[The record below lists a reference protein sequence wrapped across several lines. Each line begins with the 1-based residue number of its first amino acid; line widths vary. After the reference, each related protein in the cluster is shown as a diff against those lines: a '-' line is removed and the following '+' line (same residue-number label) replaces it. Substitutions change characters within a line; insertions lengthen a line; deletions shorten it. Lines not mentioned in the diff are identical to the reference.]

1 MSSYYDAHTLAVVVA
16 VRSSRWSLAFANQ
29 TGETVSADGSVLEFK
44 FEPFKPG
51 PHKQLPAVYAQL
63 RERFPVYLTG
73 SNIWVVS
80 RFDDVKAVQ
89 SNPEVFSSRPNP
101 YEGDTAAPDAEMK
114 PEVIERLMA
123 LAAGIPVDMNE
134 MASAKTI
141 AAADPPQHTRMRR
154 IVSRGFTPPR
164 IKEMADAIGAIVDR
178 CLTGVDE
185 LPSFDLVE
193 RLAVPLPVEM
203 ICHILGIDQSQYGRA
218 KHWSDGF
225 AAAADAD
232 AFSSPAERNELML
245 RTIKEFSTYFVPLI
259 EARRTEP
266 RNDLVSAMVA
276 AIDNESLSTVETL
289 MVAITIMVAG
299 NETSTNLIGNT
310 VVELLSNPDQLR
322 LLLDDPG
329 LLPNAV
335 DEANRLTAPIQF
347 AFREA
352 TEEVEVAGTTI
363 PKGAIVALHMAAA
376 NRDPRRFEDPDRFLI
391 TRPPAKNLS
400 FGHGI
405 HFCLGAHLAGQEVR
419 AAVGGMLPHLE
430 HLELTGAP
438 LQRNPTALLNGWQK
452 IELAWVP

>member
-1 MSSYYDAHTLAVVVA
+1 LPT
-16 VRSSRWSLAFANQ
+16 
-29 TGETVSADGSVLEFK
+29 DGSVLE

-51 PHKQLPAVYAQL
+51 PSRELPEIYTEL
-63 RERFPVYLTG
+63 RERFPVYQTG
-73 SNIWVVS
+73 TNIWVIS
-80 RFDDVKAVQ
+80 RFDDVKSVQ
-89 SNPEVFSSRPNP
+89 SSPEVFSSRPNP
-101 YEGDTAAPDAEMK
+101 YEGDTSAADAEMK

-123 LAAGIPVDMNE
+123 LAAGIPVDMDE

-164 IKEMADAIGAIVDR
+164 IKEMASAITTIVDR
-178 CLTGVDE
+178 CLTGIDQ

-203 ICHILGIDQSQYGRA
+203 ICHILGIDESEFGRA
-218 KHWSDGF
+218 KRWSDGF
-225 AAAADAD
+225 AAAAGAE
-232 AFSSPAERNELML
+232 FSSPAERHELML
-245 RTIKEFSTYFVPLI
+245 STIKEFSTYFVPLI
-259 EARRTEP
+259 EARRAEP

-310 VVELLSNPDQLR
+310 VVELLSNLDQLQ
-322 LLLDDPG
+322 LLLDDPA

-352 TEEVEVAGTTI
+352 TKDTEVAGTAI
-363 PKGAIVALHMAAA
+363 PKGAILALHMAAA
-376 NRDPRRFEDPDRFLI
+376 NRDPRRFEEPDRFLI
-391 TRPPAKNLS
+391 TRPVTKNLS

-419 AAVGGMLPHLE
+419 AAIGGLLPNLDR
-430 HLELTGAP
+430 LELTGAP
-438 LQRNPTALLNGWQK
+438 LQRNPTALLNGWQQ
-452 IELAWVP
+452 IDLAWRS

>member
-1 MSSYYDAHTLAVVVA
+1 MP
-16 VRSSRWSLAFANQ
+16 F
-29 TGETVSADGSVLEFK
+29 DGTDLK

-51 PHKQLPAVYAQL
+51 PGEELPAIYAQL
-63 RERFPVYLTG
+63 RERFPVYRTD
-73 SNIWVVS
+73 SNIWVLS

-101 YEGDTAAPDAEMK
+101 YEGDSAPQDAEMK

-164 IKEMADAIGAIVDR
+164 IKEMATAISGIVER
-178 CLTGVDE
+178 CLTGIGDM
-185 LPSFDLVE
+185 PSFDVVE

-203 ICHILGIDQSQYGRA
+203 ICHILGIDASEYGRA
-218 KHWSDGF
+218 KRWSDAF
-225 AAAADAD
+225 AAAAGGEFAS
-232 AFSSPAERNELML
+232 AAERNEVML
-245 RTIKEFSTYFVPLI
+245 STIKEFSTYFVPLI
-259 EARRTEP
+259 EQRRAEP

-276 AIDNESLSTVETL
+276 AIDNESLTNVETL

-322 LLLDDPG
+322 ILLDDPE

-352 TEEVEVAGTTI
+352 TEQTEIAGTTI

-376 NRDPRRFEDPDRFLI
+376 NRDPRRFDDPDRYLI
-391 TRPPAKNLS
+391 TRPTAKNLS

-419 AAVGGMLPHLE
+419 AAIGGLLPYLDHLQ
-430 HLELTGAP
+430 LTGAP

-452 IELAWVP
+452 VELAWVS

>member
-1 MSSYYDAHTLAVVVA
+1 MRPMTDLI
-16 VRSSRWSLAFANQ
+16 F
-29 TGETVSADGSVLEFK
+29 D
-44 FEPFKPG
+44 PFKPG
-51 PHKQLPAVYAQL
+51 PRDQLPEVLAEL
-63 RERFPVYLTG
+63 RERFPVYRT
-73 SNIWVVS
+73 SSDIWVVS

-89 SNPEVFSSRPNP
+89 SNPQQFSSRPNP
-101 YEGDTAAPDAEMK
+101 YEGAAPPDDEMK
-114 PEVIERLMA
+114 PEVLDRLLA
-123 LAAGIPVDMNE
+123 LAAGIPVDMAE

-164 IKEMADAIGAIVDR
+164 IKEMADAINDIVDR
-178 CLTGVDE
+178 CLTGIGD

-193 RLAVPLPVEM
+193 RLAVPLPVEV
-203 ICHILGIDQSQYGRA
+203 ICHILGIDRSEYGRA
-218 KHWSDGF
+218 KRWSDAF
-225 AAAADAD
+225 AAAAGAE
-232 AFSSPAERNELML
+232 FSSPAERNELML
-245 RTIKEFSTYFVPLI
+245 STIKEFSTYFVPLI

-276 AIDNESLSTVETL
+276 AIDNESLSNVETL

-310 VVELLSNPDQLR
+310 VVELLSNPDQLK
-322 LLLDDPG
+322 LLLDDPA

-352 TEEVEVAGTTI
+352 TEETEIADTTI
-363 PKGAIVALHMAAA
+363 PRGAIVALHMAAA

-391 TRPPAKNLS
+391 TRPAAKNLA

-419 AAVGGMLPHLE
+419 AAIGGMLPYLD
-430 HLELTGAP
+430 HLELTDAP
-438 LQRNPTALLNGWQK
+438 LQRNPTALLNGWQRV
-452 IELAWVP
+452 ELAWVS

>member
-1 MSSYYDAHTLAVVVA
+1 L
-16 VRSSRWSLAFANQ
+16 
-29 TGETVSADGSVLEFK
+29 SADGSVLEF
-44 FEPFKPG
+44 EPFKPG
-51 PHKQLPAVYAQL
+51 PRDQLPAVYAEL
-63 RERFPVYLTG
+63 RERFPVYRSA
-73 SNIWVVS
+73 SNIWVIS

-89 SNPEVFSSRPNP
+89 SSPDVFSSRPNP
-101 YEGDTAAPDAEMK
+101 YEGDSTPSDAEMK

-164 IKEMADAIGAIVDR
+164 IKEMATAINAIVDR
-178 CLTGVDE
+178 CLTGIGD
-185 LPSFDLVE
+185 LPSFDVVE

-203 ICHILGIDQSQYGRA
+203 ICHILGIDQSEYGRA
-218 KHWSDGF
+218 KRWSDAF
-225 AAAADAD
+225 AAAAGAE
-232 AFSSPAERNELML
+232 FSSPAERNELML
-245 RTIKEFSTYFVPLI
+245 STIKEFSTYFVPLV

-276 AIDNESLSTVETL
+276 AIDNEALSNVETL

-310 VVELLSNPDQLR
+310 VVELLSNPDQLK
-322 LLLDDPG
+322 LLLDDTS

-352 TEEVEVAGTTI
+352 TEETEVAGTTI

-376 NRDPRRFEDPDRFLI
+376 NRDPRRFDDPDRFLI
-391 TRPPAKNLS
+391 TRPAAKNLS

-419 AAVGGMLPHLE
+419 AAIGRLLPYLDR
-430 HLELTGAP
+430 LELTDAP
-438 LQRNPTALLNGWQK
+438 LERNPTALLNGWQR
-452 IELAWVP
+452 IELAWVS

>member
-1 MSSYYDAHTLAVVVA
+1 L
-16 VRSSRWSLAFANQ
+16 
-29 TGETVSADGSVLEFK
+29 SADGSVLEF
-44 FEPFKPG
+44 EPFRPG
-51 PHKQLPAVYAQL
+51 PREQLPAVYAEL
-63 RERFPVYLTG
+63 RERFPVYRSG
-73 SNIWVVS
+73 SNIWVIS

-89 SNPEVFSSRPNP
+89 SNPAVFSSRPNP
-101 YEGDTAAPDAEMK
+101 YEGDSTPSDAEMK

-164 IKEMADAIGAIVDR
+164 IKEMATAISTIVDR
-178 CLTGVDE
+178 CLAGIGD
-185 LPSFDLVE
+185 LPSFDVVE

-203 ICHILGIDQSQYGRA
+203 ICHILGIDRSEYGRA
-218 KHWSDGF
+218 KRWSDAF
-225 AAAADAD
+225 AAGADIYS
-232 AFSSPAERNELML
+232 SSPAERNELML
-245 RTIKEFSTYFVPLI
+245 STIKEFSTYFVPLI
-259 EARRTEP
+259 EARRTDP

-276 AIDNESLSTVETL
+276 AIDNESLSNVETL

-310 VVELLSNPDQLR
+310 VVELLTNPDQLQ
-322 LLLDDPG
+322 LLLDDPS

-335 DEANRLTAPIQF
+335 DEANRLSAPIQF

-352 TEEVEVAGTTI
+352 TEETEVAGTTI

-376 NRDPRRFEDPDRFLI
+376 NRDPRRFEDADRFLI
-391 TRPPAKNLS
+391 TRPAAKNLS

-419 AAVGGMLPHLE
+419 AAIGGLLPYLD
-430 HLELTGAP
+430 HLELTDAP

-452 IELAWVP
+452 VELAWVS

>member
-1 MSSYYDAHTLAVVVA
+1 L
-16 VRSSRWSLAFANQ
+16 
-29 TGETVSADGSVLEFK
+29 SADGSVLEF
-44 FEPFKPG
+44 EPFKPG
-51 PHKQLPAVYAQL
+51 PREQLPAIYAEL
-63 RERFPVYLTG
+63 RERFPVYRTD
-73 SNIWVVS
+73 SNIWVIS

-89 SNPEVFSSRPNP
+89 SNPAVFSSRPNP
-101 YEGDTAAPDAEMK
+101 YEGDSVPEDAELK

-123 LAAGIPVDMNE
+123 LVADIPVDMAE

-164 IKEMADAIGAIVDR
+164 IKEMAEAIDGIVER
-178 CLTGVDE
+178 CLTGINEV
-185 LPSFDLVE
+185 PSFDVVE

-203 ICHILGIDQSQYGRA
+203 ICHILGIDRSEYGRA
-218 KHWSDGF
+218 KIWSDAF
-225 AAAADAD
+225 AAAAGGD
-232 AFSSPAERNELML
+232 FESPAERNELML
-245 RTIKEFSTYFVPLI
+245 STIKEFSTYFVPLI
-259 EARRTEP
+259 EARRVEP

-310 VVELLSNPDQLR
+310 VVELLTNPEQLQ
-322 LLLDDPG
+322 LLLADPA

-352 TEEVEVAGTTI
+352 TEETEVAGTTI
-363 PKGAIVALHMAAA
+363 PKGAIIALHMAAA
-376 NRDPRRFEDPDRFLI
+376 NRDPRRFDDPDRFLI
-391 TRPPAKNLS
+391 TRPVAKNLS

-419 AAVGGMLPHLE
+419 AAVGGLLPYLDR
-430 HLELTGAP
+430 LELTDAP
-438 LQRNPTALLNGWQK
+438 LQRNPSALLNGWQRV
-452 IELAWVP
+452 ELAWAS